1 MIESVPYLNSK
12 DGAILP
18 SLFKEHVLKFLMD
31 NAIWL
36 ALAVGSGLLLLWP
49 TLRGG
54 ASGGKDVTPAE
65 AVLLINRENAL
76 ILDVREESEF
86 AAGHVPQAKNIPL
99 AKLAE
104 RASELKKYQQK
115 PIVVNCQAGVR
126 SANACSQLQKAGFA
140 KVYNL
145 KGGINAWNDAKLP
158 VAKG

>member
-1 MIESVPYLNSK
+1 MS
-12 DGAILP
+12 
-18 SLFKEHVLKFLMD
+18 FLMD

-36 ALAVGSGLLLLWP
+36 GLAVGSGLLLLWP

-54 ASGGKDVTPAE
+54 ASGAKDVSPAE

-76 ILDVREESEF
+76 VLDVREEQEF
-86 AAGHVPQAKNIPL
+86 AAGHVPDAKNIPL
-99 AKLAE
+99 AKLTE
-104 RASELKKYQQK
+104 RVGELKKYQQK

-126 SANACSQLQKAGFA
+126 SVNACGQLQKAGFA

-145 KGGINAWNDAKLP
+145 KGGLNAWNDAKLP